1 MIKDRQAWVKLAIG
15 SNYDRF
21 KYYLHARVQ
30 DPLSNVHLAKR
41 FQKKRFFRNQP
52 IRNNN
57 CLWRPCLVTDRDKMS
72 TLYRGCFNMAAIGNS
87 CF

>member
-30 DPLSNVHLAKR
+30 DPLSNMTAT
-41 FQKKRFFRNQP
+41 
-52 IRNNN
+52 
-57 CLWRPCLVTDRDKMS
+57 C
-72 TLYRGCFNMAAIGNS
+72 NS